1 MNKLKCILIVDD
13 DEVSNYLTEIT
24 IKDEDLAEKIEVALN
39 GEEGIK
45 KLQDLHKA
53 TDGEMPELILLDL
66 KMPVM
71 DGFEFL
77 QQFHELVMEN
87 KPEIAIVTSSP
98 NPKDRAR
105 VSDFGILGYLN
116 KPLSAA
122 GLIQVIGA
130 MNKASK

>member
-1 MNKLKCILIVDD
+1 MNKLKCILLVDD

-24 IKDEDLAEKIEVALN
+24 IMDEGFAEKIEIAFN
-39 GEEGIK
+39 GEEGLK
-45 KLQDLHKA
+45 KLKALHKA
-53 TDGEMPELILLDL
+53 GGVMPELILLDL

-77 QQFHELVMEN
+77 KHFKKMDMEN
-87 KPEIAIVTSSP
+87 KPEIAILTSSL

-105 VSDFGILGYLN
+105 VSDSGTLGYLN

-122 GLIQVIGA
+122 GLRQIIDA
-130 MNKASK
+130 LNKTHL